1 ELLLELKEGGADV
14 GRREL
19 VLGPVH
25 CLWGLRPNTQ
35 YEVALG
41 LVDAEPSLQLSFVT
55 PSEDQADT
63 TLSSLTAVLKDLGKI
78 KTTVSSLEAAG
89 ASAELVRQLGSVQER
104 WASLQVSCLAA
115 EVQKVKD
122 CNSELKEDLRL
133 QLVPLLQELQR
144 VQRALQAI

>member
-1 ELLLELKEGGADV
+1 
-14 GRREL
+14 
-19 VLGPVH
+19 
-25 CLWGLRPNTQ
+25 
-35 YEVALG
+35 
-41 LVDAEPSLQLSFVT
+41 LSFVT

-133 QLVPLLQELQR
+133 QLVPL
-144 VQRALQAI
+144 